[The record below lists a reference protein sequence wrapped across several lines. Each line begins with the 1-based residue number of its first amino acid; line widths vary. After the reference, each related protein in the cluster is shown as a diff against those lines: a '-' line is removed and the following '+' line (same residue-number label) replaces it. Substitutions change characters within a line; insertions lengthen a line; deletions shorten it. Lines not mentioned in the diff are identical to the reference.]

1 MKNALMMLVL
11 AVLVLLLLSLA
22 TGVPITELFSDR

>member
-1 MKNALMMLVL
+1 MKNFIAAVGLVI
-11 AVLVLLLLSLA
+11 VVLLLLSLA